1 MSKFQSTVSTI
12 AALGTIAVTSV
23 TAYKVF
29 DNQQENTQKQQVIIQ
44 DLKQQLEE
52 RKVQQ
57 PITPP
62 VYVVQQ
68 PVTPPPPVL
77 PPDPEVPTHQ
87 RLLFWLPLSY
97 RFPQRNLIWK
107 MFLKVLHDTVL
118 QQCVFLMHRT
128 ILPLWNGNNLSSV
141 FLLKWIKRNKHA

>member
-1 MSKFQSTVSTI
+1 MSRFSTTVSTI
-12 AALGTIAVTSV
+12 AALSTIAVTSV

-29 DNQQENTQKQQVIIQ
+29 DNQQENTQKQQVIIE

-87 RLLFWLPLSY
+87 
-97 RFPQRNLIWK
+97 
-107 MFLKVLHDTVL
+107 
-118 QQCVFLMHRT
+118 
-128 ILPLWNGNNLSSV
+128 
-141 FLLKWIKRNKHA
+141 

>member
-12 AALGTIAVTSV
+12 AALSTIAVTSV

-44 DLKQQLEE
+44 DLKQQLEA
-52 RKVQQ
+52 KQPQ

-68 PVTPPPPVL
+68 PVTPPPPVVPPAPEL
-77 PPDPEVPTHQ
+77 PIHQ
-87 RLLFWLPLSY
+87 
-97 RFPQRNLIWK
+97 
-107 MFLKVLHDTVL
+107 
-118 QQCVFLMHRT
+118 
-128 ILPLWNGNNLSSV
+128 
-141 FLLKWIKRNKHA
+141 

>member
-1 MSKFQSTVSTI
+1 MSRFSTTVSTI
-12 AALGTIAVTSV
+12 AALSTIAVTSV

-29 DNQQENTQKQQVIIQ
+29 DNQQENTQKQQVIIE

-77 PPDPEVPTHQ
+77 PPDPELPTHQ
-87 RLLFWLPLSY
+87 
-97 RFPQRNLIWK
+97 
-107 MFLKVLHDTVL
+107 
-118 QQCVFLMHRT
+118 
-128 ILPLWNGNNLSSV
+128 
-141 FLLKWIKRNKHA
+141 